1 MNLNFL
7 QLDDPISW
15 SHLTMLVV
23 EDVRIFSNLVRDLY
37 HFDDAMDLKLYDDN
51 FKSAK
56 ASELLLS
63 LIF

>member
-7 QLDDPISW
+7 QLDEPISL

-23 EDVRIFSNLVRDLY
+23 EDVRVFSNLVRDLY
-37 HFDDAMDLKLYDDN
+37 HFDDTTDLKIYDDN

-56 ASELLLS
+56 DSELLV
-63 LIF
+63 ITDI